1 LIDLDQGGEIAMKFG
16 FDESGEVQIEGYSAQ
31 RNNEGFSADE
41 LRTLY
46 LLASK
51 EDEAMHKDET
61 AAQLL
66 QQYAS
71 QFSLD
76 GGFNSP
82 ATCEVYSLE
91 TLSPEQLP
99 GIKRHKKK
107 DEKKQARREG
117 RYHEAGATKECF
129 RCTVHGFDNSD
140 RYEHV
145 PDKEIPV
152 LDAFAGKKY
161 KPVALKTRPV
171 YAEVPEKYRIKREI
185 TGDPLAELP
194 ELPTKP
200 GEFNPTGRYTQERK
214 EGIDKIHE
222 EPFLWPEERKV
233 YVRP

>member
-91 TLSPEQLP
+91 TL
-99 GIKRHKKK
+99 KRRNKSAWHLVLFC
-107 DEKKQARREG
+107 DFLGPVFIQWESASTSEVLLLALGTLAR
-117 RYHEAGATKECF
+117 
-129 RCTVHGFDNSD
+129 
-140 RYEHV
+140 
-145 PDKEIPV
+145 
-152 LDAFAGKKY
+152 
-161 KPVALKTRPV
+161 
-171 YAEVPEKYRIKREI
+171 
-185 TGDPLAELP
+185 
-194 ELPTKP
+194 
-200 GEFNPTGRYTQERK
+200 
-214 EGIDKIHE
+214 
-222 EPFLWPEERKV
+222 
-233 YVRP
+233 